1 MNSKEYEIV
10 NDYLSTNDFNFVDK
24 LMVQIRE
31 TKENYILQEMSKV
44 SFKIGIYVDDKRLK
58 EWLKMCISLQNIPS
72 DLVNN
77 IAIEAKIIRLENEIN
92 SLTLE
97 NESLKKDLEVL
108 EILKNK
114 NVDVDV
120 IKNIMRDDRKFECYP
135 DENLTQEEFCKIKEW
150 LENDN

>member
-44 SFKIGIYVDDKRLK
+44 SFKMGVYVDEKRLK

-97 NESLKKDLEVL
+97 NEALKKDLDIL

-120 IKNIMRDDRKFECYP
+120 IKNIMKDDRKFECYP
-135 DENLTQEEFCKIKEW
+135 DENLTEEEFNKIKEW
-150 LENDN
+150 LEND

>member
-10 NDYLSTNDFNFVDK
+10 NDYLYTNDFNFVDK
-24 LMVQIRE
+24 LMVQVRE
-31 TKENYILQEMSKV
+31 TKENYILEEMSKV
-44 SFKIGIYVDDKRLK
+44 SFKMDIFVDEKRLK
-58 EWLKMCISLQNIPS
+58 EWLKMCISLQNMPS

-120 IKNIMRDDRKFECYP
+120 IKNIMKDDRKFECYP
-135 DENLTQEEFCKIKEW
+135 YENLTQEEFNKIKEW
-150 LENDN
+150 LESE

>member
-10 NDYLSTNDFNFVDK
+10 NDYLYANDFNFVDK

-44 SFKIGIYVDDKRLK
+44 SFKMGVYVDEKRLK
-58 EWLKMCISLQNIPS
+58 EWLKMCISLQNMPS

-120 IKNIMRDDRKFECYP
+120 INNIMKDDRKFECYP
-135 DENLTQEEFCKIKEW
+135 YDNLTQEEFNKIKDW
-150 LENDN
+150 LENE

>member
-10 NDYLSTNDFNFVDK
+10 NDYLYANDFNFVDK

-44 SFKIGIYVDDKRLK
+44 SFKMGVYVDEKRLK
-58 EWLKMCISLQNIPS
+58 EWLKMCISLQNMPS
-72 DLVNN
+72 DLVSN

-120 IKNIMRDDRKFECYP
+120 IKNIMKDDRKFECYP
-135 DENLTQEEFCKIKEW
+135 YENLTEDEFNKIKEW
-150 LENDN
+150 LENE

>member
-10 NDYLSTNDFNFVDK
+10 NDYLYTNDFNFIDK
-24 LMVQIRE
+24 LMVQVCE

-44 SFKIGIYVDDKRLK
+44 SFKIGIYVDEKRLK

-77 IAIEAKIIRLENEIN
+77 IAIKSKIIRLENEIK

-97 NESLKKDLEVL
+97 NESLKKDLEIL
-108 EILKNK
+108 EILKRK
-114 NVDVDV
+114 SVDIHL
-120 IKNIMRDDRKFECYP
+120 IKDIMKDDRKFECYP
-135 DENLTQEEFCKIKEW
+135 DENLTQEEFNKIKEW
-150 LENDN
+150 LENGR